1 MTAPLP
7 LSLLDGAAKRPVVDS
22 LSEAWWTPFL
32 LLGVVVAVGLWM
44 LPSLVKHRGRA
55 EKIRRVAVAA
65 GHRFQEQDGPGLAN
79 NRFRLLVPD
88 RRSRWVATNVVA
100 ADYGS
105 VFVHVFD
112 ARTYTEHEVDQLKG
126 RSKTIRRGQGPTI
139 TAAIVR
145 LPSNAPRTLITHE
158 NLVSKLFVTATRL
171 DLDVES
177 DLFNTSYHVI
187 SEDRRFA
194 RDLLEARLIDLI
206 VQGEGR
212 MAFEFFGNRLLVTA
226 PLLEPE
232 LFPGLAGYVQ
242 QFPGVV
248 GAVLGDRWPDASG
261 IETRRT

>member
-1 MTAPLP
+1 M
-7 LSLLDGAAKRPVVDS
+7 DAAFAG
-22 LSEAWWTPFL
+22 ETP
-32 LLGVVVAVGLWM
+32 GPG
-44 LPSLVKHRGRA
+44 

-158 NLVSKLFVTATRL
+158 NLVSKLFVTAARL

-212 MAFEFFGNRLLVTA
+212 MALSSSVIVCSSLLRCSSPSSFLGSLGTYSNFRASSVRSSVIVGPAQAVSRPGA
-226 PLLEPE
+226 PEPDPV
-232 LFPGLAGYVQ
+232 F
-242 QFPGVV
+242 
-248 GAVLGDRWPDASG
+248 
-261 IETRRT
+261 